1 MMRTRVKICGI
12 TRVADAEAV
21 VRHGADALGLVFY
34 ENSPRCVDPDQAR
47 AIAAAVSP
55 FVSVVGLFVNADNR
69 AVKAVLQRVPLG
81 LLQFHGNEDND
92 SCNSFGLP
100 FIKSIAMQ
108 DGIDVLSQMESYPDA
123 AGFLLDTW
131 QPATHGGG
139 GETFDWQSVPENS
152 PAPLILAGGLSPANV
167 ADAVTATR
175 PYAVDVSSGVES
187 EKGIKSAG
195 KIAAFIEGV
204 RRSDT
209 SDSRER

>member
-1 MMRTRVKICGI
+1 MRTRVKICGI
-12 TRVADAEAV
+12 TRVEDAEAV
-21 VRHGADALGLVFY
+21 VCHGADALGLVFY
-34 ENSPRCVDPDQAR
+34 EKSPRCVGHEQAR
-47 AIAAAVSP
+47 AIAATTSP
-55 FVSVVGLFVNADNR
+55 FVSVVGLFVNADSRTVNT
-69 AVKAVLQRVPLG
+69 VLERVPLG
-81 LLQFHGNEDND
+81 LLQFHGSEDND

-100 FIKSIAMQ
+100 FIKSIAMR

-139 GETFDWQSVPENS
+139 GKVFDWQTVPEHS

-167 ADAVTATR
+167 TEAVTATR

-187 EKGIKSAG
+187 EKGIKSAE

-209 SDSRER
+209 SDSTGR

>member
-1 MMRTRVKICGI
+1 MRTRVKICGI
-12 TRVADAEAV
+12 TRVEDAEAAV
-21 VRHGADALGLVFY
+21 QHGADALGLVFY
-34 ENSPRCVDPDQAR
+34 QNSPRCVDHHQAR
-47 AIAAAVSP
+47 SIAAATSP

-69 AVKAVLQRVPLG
+69 SVNAVLDRVPLG
-81 LLQFHGNEDND
+81 LLQFHGSEDND

-100 FIKSIAMQ
+100 FIKSIAMR
-108 DGIDVLSQMESYPDA
+108 DGIDVLSRMESYPDA

-131 QPATHGGG
+131 QPAIHGGG
-139 GETFDWQSVPENS
+139 GKTFDWQTVPENA

-167 ADAVTATR
+167 TAAVTATR

-209 SDSRER
+209 SDSTGR

>member
-1 MMRTRVKICGI
+1 MRTRIKICGI
-12 TRVADAEAV
+12 TRVEDAEAV
-21 VRHGADALGLVFY
+21 VQHGADALGLVFY
-34 ENSPRCVDPDQAR
+34 EKSPRCVDHDQAR
-47 AIAAAVSP
+47 SIVAATSP
-55 FVSVVGLFVNADNR
+55 FVSVVGLFVNADSR
-69 AVKAVLQRVPLG
+69 AVNAVLDRVPLG
-81 LLQFHGNEDND
+81 LLQFHGSEDND

-100 FIKSIAMQ
+100 FIKSIAMR

-131 QPATHGGG
+131 QPAIHGGG
-139 GETFDWQSVPENS
+139 GTTFDWQTVPENS

-167 ADAVTATR
+167 TEAVTSTQ

-187 EKGIKSAG
+187 EKGIKSAE

-209 SDSRER
+209 SDSTGR